1 MKGKQETWSVYEGT
15 VDDYIGYDQWLC
27 KRFNMTL
34 EEMYRD
40 HSIYKKRN
48 MGIVEFVMKDKP
60 KSIFEFAC
68 TYDFLALEI
77 IRELPDVKYVCTNF
91 LPEVVKYIQDK
102 MSVESFL
109 FDANEI
115 PNHDLSEFDA
125 FVCTSLEHLE
135 NDVEILNAL
144 PEPCIIYFCVTN
156 MYDRTHA
163 WGFDSEWEIYDRY
176 KDVMR
181 IIDYKLF
188 KEDDKRMKMIG
199 RGICD

>member
-1 MKGKQETWSVYEGT
+1 MKGKPEIYK
-15 VDDYIGYDQWLC
+15 GYDQELC
-27 KRFNMTL
+27 KKFGMTI

-40 HSIYKKRN
+40 HPVYKNRN
-48 MGIVEFVMKDKP
+48 IGIVEFVLKDKP
-60 KSIFEFAC
+60 ESIFEFAC

-77 IRELPDVKYVCTNF
+77 IRELPDVRYVCTNF
-91 LPEVVKYIQDK
+91 DPDVIEYIQNK

-135 NDVEILNAL
+135 NDVEILNML
-144 PEPCIIYFCVTN
+144 PESSIIYFCVTN
-156 MYDRTHA
+156 MPDKTHF
-163 WGFDSEWEIYDRY
+163 WSFDSEWEIYDRY
-176 KDVMR
+176 KDTMR

-188 KEDDKRMKMIG
+188 KRNGRMKMIG
-199 RGICD
+199 RGKRD